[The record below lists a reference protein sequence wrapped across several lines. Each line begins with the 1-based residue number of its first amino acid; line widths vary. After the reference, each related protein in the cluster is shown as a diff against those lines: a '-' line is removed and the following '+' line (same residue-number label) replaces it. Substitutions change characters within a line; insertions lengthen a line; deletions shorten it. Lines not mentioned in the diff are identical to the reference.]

1 MPKHILVKLKYWQ
14 LIIHW
19 NIIFGIFLAFSACG
33 DLVEESDTGACE
45 SAIDARNYDK
55 AISVCTSRKDK
66 ASAYMGK
73 AGYDIINMLKSS
85 GSSATAYTEPSLD
98 NGSDVSLGTDD
109 VAGASIL
116 NILQRSVAVIADDDA
131 RATAIANS
139 KTNLD
144 SASALLQPYLNDNSQ
159 PLSTD
164 EILLNTFAI
173 SFAMQLHQLES
184 FDKKTTSTTV
194 SPEGG
199 DNATN
204 LTCTGVTN
212 ANLAGDKLIAMD
224 GHLWSTE
231 MYGMQCKR
239 IKDAILGFDNITVAV
254 YAYDNLSAWQ
264 DNSTRGLLPDLIR
277 EEVCEPV
284 VSLTTYFTDL
294 TDNIEK
300 IKSKLSLSGDNTK
313 AITNAQTSTNTL
325 MKAIGCKE

>member
-1 MPKHILVKLKYWQ
+1 MRKHILVKLKYRQ
-14 LIIHW
+14 LIMHW
-19 NIIFGIFLAFSACG
+19 NIILGIFLVLSACG
-33 DLVEESDTGACE
+33 DLVEESDAGACE

-55 AISVCTSRKDK
+55 ALSACTSRKDK

-73 AGYDIINMLKSS
+73 AGYDIINLLKSS
-85 GSSATAYTEPSLD
+85 GTTTSSYTDPTGG
-98 NGSDVSLGTDD
+98 NLGTDD
-109 VAGASIL
+109 LAGASIL
-116 NILQRSVAVIADDDA
+116 NILQRSVAVIPDDDA
-131 RATAIANS
+131 RATAIENS

-184 FDKKTTSTTV
+184 FDKETTSTTV
-194 SPEGG
+194 SPGG
-199 DNATN
+199 DNATADG
-204 LTCTGVTN
+204 LVCTEVTN

-231 MYGMQCKR
+231 MNGMQCTR
-239 IKDAILGFDNITVAV
+239 IKDAIQGQDNAS
-254 YAYDNLSAWQ
+254 YKAFAYDNLSAWKL
-264 DNSTRGLLPDLIR
+264 SGGLLPDMFR

-284 VSLTTYFTDL
+284 ESLTTYLNDL
-294 TDNIEK
+294 TDNIAK
-300 IKSKLSLSGDNTK
+300 FSTSGDNTK
-313 AITNAQTSTNTL
+313 AINNAKTSSNTL

>member
-1 MPKHILVKLKYWQ
+1 MRKHILVKLKYRQ
-14 LIIHW
+14 LIMHW
-19 NIIFGIFLAFSACG
+19 NIIFGIFLVLSACG
-33 DLVEESDTGACE
+33 DLVEESGTGACE
-45 SAIDARNYDK
+45 SAIDARNYDE
-55 AISVCTSRKDK
+55 ALSVCTSRKDK

-85 GSSATAYTEPSLD
+85 GSSATAYTEPS
-98 NGSDVSLGTDD
+98 GISLGTDD
-109 VAGASIL
+109 VAGGSIL
-116 NILQRSVAVIADDDA
+116 NILKLNVTTITDYDA
-131 RATAIANS
+131 RATAIASS

-184 FDKKTTSTTV
+184 FDKKTTNTTV
-194 SPEGG
+194 YPDEG

-204 LTCTGVTN
+204 LGCTGVTN

-254 YAYDNLSAWQ
+254 YAYDNLTAWK
-264 DNSTRGLLPDLIR
+264 DNTSRGLLPDNFR
-277 EEVCEPV
+277 EEVCAPV
-284 VSLTTYFTDL
+284 VSLETYFTDL
-294 TDNIEK
+294 TDNIA
-300 IKSKLSLSGDNTK
+300 KLSLSGDNTK

>member
-1 MPKHILVKLKYWQ
+1 MPKHILVKLKYRQ
-14 LIIHW
+14 LIMHW
-19 NIIFGIFLAFSACG
+19 NIILGIFLVLSACG
-33 DLVEESDTGACE
+33 DLVEESGTVACD

-85 GSSATAYTEPSLD
+85 GSSATAYTKPS
-98 NGSDVSLGTDD
+98 GVSLGTDD

-116 NILQRSVAVIADDDA
+116 NILQLSVTAITDDDA
-131 RATAIANS
+131 RATVIANS

-194 SPEGG
+194 SPEEG

-204 LTCTGVTN
+204 LDCTVVDN
-212 ANLAGDKLIAMD
+212 ADLAGDNLTAMD

-231 MYGMQCKR
+231 MNGMQCKR

-254 YAYDNLSAWQ
+254 YAYDNLTAWQ
-264 DNSTRGLLPDLIR
+264 ENTSRGLLPDNFR
-277 EEVCEPV
+277 EEVCAPI
-284 VSLTTYFTDL
+284 VSLEAYFTDL
-294 TDNIEK
+294 SANLIELK
-300 IKSKLSLSGDNTK
+300 KAISVSGDNTK
-313 AITNAQTSTNTL
+313 AITNAQTSSNTL
-325 MKAIGCKE
+325 MKAVGCKE